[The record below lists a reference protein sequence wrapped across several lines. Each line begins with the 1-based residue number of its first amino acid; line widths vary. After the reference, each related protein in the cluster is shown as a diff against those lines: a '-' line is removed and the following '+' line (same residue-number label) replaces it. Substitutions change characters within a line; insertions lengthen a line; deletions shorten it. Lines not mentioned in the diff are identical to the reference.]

1 MKSKYLLICTVFL
14 YLNLSNVFAQT
25 PNMFYGTIETEYA
38 TKLKKLAPNDINIIS
53 SLNGYSAVKLSDKA
67 AEKLHHMVLTHG
79 PGFIFEKSEAQAI
92 NTINNHQSRQQQQ
105 KTASYS
111 ISEDQLVNQGITLV
125 NNTNIDAHIRELEAY
140 GTRYHTT
147 QKARQ
152 SVLDLKQK
160 WETISN
166 GRSDVSVKIVEHQ
179 STSMPSVV
187 MTIQGQEL
195 PNEYVIIG
203 GHIDSVSPERD
214 TNAPGADDNASGIAT
229 ITEVARVLFEMNF
242 QPKRTI
248 EFMAYAAEEVG
259 LRGSREIAEDY
270 KNRNVNVISYV
281 QFDMTNY
288 KGSPKDVY
296 ISDDS
301 FNSTTL
307 NSFLANLM
315 DHYNASGSHQ
325 FTYDYTRCNYGC
337 SDHYSWAQQGYAA
350 AFPFEASFNES
361 NPYIHTI
368 RDTSTRFPTAN
379 ATHAAKF
386 AKLGLEYLIEV
397 AKSKGSVT
405 VPSYCSSNGNNVSDE
420 YIQNVTIGNI
430 NNNSSAQN
438 GYQDFTAQ
446 NTELKQNTSHT
457 ISITPKWTGRSY
469 QEGYAVWIDLNQDS
483 DFEDAGELVWSK
495 SISTESPV
503 SGSFSIP
510 STAKLGKTRI
520 RVSMQYNKIPS
531 PCGAFNYGEV
541 EDYSVTIAEGGGTD
555 PDPDICAGVP
565 QYNANQNYQSGDKVV
580 YFNTLYERTSNGW
593 KRIGTCGVNRVVNDT
608 EPIPTLVSNN
618 KVVLVSP
625 NPLKGKVI
633 TVRIQNE
640 LWKYKEVTIYD
651 ANGKLLQNISMK
663 ADSQNIDV
671 SNLSAGIY
679 FISLSNTNSIYTQQ
693 LVKE

>member
-1 MKSKYLLICTVFL
+1 MKNKYLLICMAFL
-14 YLNLSNVFAQT
+14 CLNLSKTYAQK
-25 PNMFYGTIETEYA
+25 NDMFYGTIETEYA
-38 TKLKKLAPNDINIIS
+38 VRLKKLAPNDIKIIS

-79 PGFIFEKSEAQAI
+79 PGFIFEKSEAQAL
-92 NTINNHQSRQQQQ
+92 NTIRNHQARRQQ

-111 ISEDQLVNQGITLV
+111 ISEDQLVNQGIALV
-125 NNTNIDAHIRELEAY
+125 NNANIDTHIRELEAY

-160 WETISN
+160 WETISS
-166 GRSDVSVKIVEHQ
+166 GRTDVSVKIVEHQ

-187 MTIQGQEL
+187 MTIQGQDL

-203 GHIDSVSPERD
+203 GHIDSVSPERE

-229 ITEVARVLFEMNF
+229 ITEVARVLFQMNF
-242 QPKRTI
+242 KPKRTI

-270 KNRNVNVISYV
+270 KNRNVNVLSYV

-288 KGSPKDVY
+288 KGSQKDVY

-301 FNSTTL
+301 YNSTAL
-307 NSFLANLM
+307 NSFLASLM
-315 DHYNASGSHQ
+315 DHYNTSGDHK

-337 SDHYSWAQQGYAA
+337 SDHYSWAQQGYPA
-350 AFPFEASFNES
+350 AFPFEASFNGS
-361 NPYIHTI
+361 NPYIHTT
-368 RDTSTRFPTAN
+368 RDTSDRFPTAN
-379 ATHAAKF
+379 AIHAAKF

-405 VPSYCSSNGNNVSDE
+405 TPSYCTSKGNNVSDE
-420 YIQNVTIGNI
+420 YIQNVTIGSI
-430 NNNSSAQN
+430 NNNSSAQT
-438 GYQDFTAQ
+438 GYQDFTSQ

-469 QEGYAVWIDLNQDS
+469 KEGYAVWIDLNQDS

-495 SISTESPV
+495 AASTESPV

-510 STAKLGKTRI
+510 STAKLGKTRM
-520 RVSMQYNKIPS
+520 RVSMQYNKISS
-531 PCGAFNYGEV
+531 PCGSFNYGEV

-565 QYNANQNYQSGDKVV
+565 QYNANQNYQTGDRVV
-580 YFNTLYERTSNGW
+580 YFNTLYERTSSGW
-593 KRIGTCGVNRVVNDT
+593 RRIGTCGTTRTNSLDVV
-608 EPIPTLVSNN
+608 PTLVNN
-618 KVVLVSP
+618 NEVILVSP
-625 NPLKGKVI
+625 NPLKGKVFS
-633 TVRIQNE
+633 VQVQNE
-640 LWKYKEVTIYD
+640 LWKHKKVTIYN
-651 ANGKLLQNISMK
+651 ANGKLLHTISMK
-663 ADSQNIDV
+663 NNKQTIDITDF
-671 SNLSAGIY
+671 SSGIY
-679 FISLSNTNSIYTQQ
+679 FISLSNTSNTYTQQ
-693 LVKE
+693 LIKE